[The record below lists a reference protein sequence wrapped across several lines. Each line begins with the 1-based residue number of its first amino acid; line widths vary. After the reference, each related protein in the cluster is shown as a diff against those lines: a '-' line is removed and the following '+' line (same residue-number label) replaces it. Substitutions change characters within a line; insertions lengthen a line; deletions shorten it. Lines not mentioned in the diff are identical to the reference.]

1 MNERRYEKRLEF
13 QQKLVSRQY
22 EQIDSLKN
30 EVEKLKLEIKE
41 KDEIISSVNSLRKEL
56 SDNIN
61 EIKQKKKEYKTL
73 IQELKDMKK
82 IVNQEVYRGRWKIV
96 RWIIK
101 L

>member
-30 EVEKLKLEIKE
+30 EVEKLKLEIKK